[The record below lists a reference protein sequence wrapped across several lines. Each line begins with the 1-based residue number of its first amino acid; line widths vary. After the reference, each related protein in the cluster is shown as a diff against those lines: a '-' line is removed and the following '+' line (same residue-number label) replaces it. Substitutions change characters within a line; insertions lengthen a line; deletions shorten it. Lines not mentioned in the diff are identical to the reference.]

1 MVVIGFT
8 LLGVGLVVGLLLALA
23 DPVLLSRINGEP
35 AEGASGRRIDAPRVR
50 APREA
55 AVADAVAGAG
65 GSTARSAASGAV
77 VRLADRV
84 RDERPAPRAA

>member
-35 AEGASGRRIDAPRVR
+35 AQGGSGRHIEAPRVR
-50 APREA
+50 VPQEA
-55 AVADAVAGAG
+55 AGQATVSATVSVTAPAG
-65 GSTARSAASGAV
+65 TPAS
-77 VRLADRV
+77 
-84 RDERPAPRAA
+84 EPA

>member
-55 AVADAVAGAG
+55 AVADAGAG
-65 GSTARSAASGAV
+65 GSTVRSAASGAV
-77 VRLADRV
+77 VRLAGRV